1 MAIVVRLQHHHI
13 HLILNLQNENK
24 NKMLNWL
31 SFLSENDDPQ
41 KYKGYM
47 IEKVL
52 ITDTSV
58 INAIT
63 RQLNIKNIRNEMFP
77 TWRLTLQP
85 GEEYDL
91 GTAYYGAY
99 LVRNSDSG
107 AAALIMVG
115 AGVSSNILLSDGNSI
130 STDFTAGGKIILNKK
145 TSNGNVYVKNG
156 RSTEAYINVMQ
167 ITNY

>member
-1 MAIVVRLQHHHI
+1 MTLKSTR
-13 HLILNLQNENK
+13 
-24 NKMLNWL
+24 
-31 SFLSENDDPQ
+31 D
-41 KYKGYM
+41 M

-52 ITDTSV
+52 ITDTNV

-115 AGVSSNILLSDGNSI
+115 AGVSSNILLSNGNSI

>member
-1 MAIVVRLQHHHI
+1 MEVSLHKTSMHI
-13 HLILNLQNENK
+13 LLCQRTVFFSLFSSYPLTLK
-24 NKMLNWL
+24 
-31 SFLSENDDPQ
+31 STRD
-41 KYKGYM
+41 M
-47 IEKVL
+47 IEKID

-145 TSNGNVYVKNG
+145 TSNGNVYVKMG
-156 RSTEAYINVMQ
+156 EVQKHI
-167 ITNY
+167 

>member
-1 MAIVVRLQHHHI
+1 
-13 HLILNLQNENK
+13 
-24 NKMLNWL
+24 
-31 SFLSENDDPQ
+31 
-41 KYKGYM
+41 M

-52 ITDTSV
+52 ITDTNV

-99 LVRNSDSG
+99 LDRKSV
-107 AAALIMVG
+107 V
-115 AGVSSNILLSDGNSI
+115 
-130 STDFTAGGKIILNKK
+130 
-145 TSNGNVYVKNG
+145 
-156 RSTEAYINVMQ
+156 
-167 ITNY
+167 

>member
-1 MAIVVRLQHHHI
+1 MTTLKSTR
-13 HLILNLQNENK
+13 
-24 NKMLNWL
+24 
-31 SFLSENDDPQ
+31 D
-41 KYKGYM
+41 M

-52 ITDTSV
+52 ITDTNV

-115 AGVSSNILLSDGNSI
+115 AGVSSNILVSDGNSI

>member
-1 MAIVVRLQHHHI
+1 MRKPFLAVKVVLFNS
-13 HLILNLQNENK
+13 LTKKGILMTLK
-24 NKMLNWL
+24 
-31 SFLSENDDPQ
+31 STRD
-41 KYKGYM
+41 M

-52 ITDTSV
+52 ITDTNV

-130 STDFTAGGKIILNKK
+130 STDFTAVGKIILNKK

>member
-1 MAIVVRLQHHHI
+1 MLIVVYYLFPSYPLTLKSTR
-13 HLILNLQNENK
+13 
-24 NKMLNWL
+24 
-31 SFLSENDDPQ
+31 D
-41 KYKGYM
+41 M

-52 ITDTSV
+52 ITDTNV

-130 STDFTAGGKIILNKK
+130 STDFTARGKIILNKK

>member
-1 MAIVVRLQHHHI
+1 MTT
-13 HLILNLQNENK
+13 LN
-24 NKMLNWL
+24 
-31 SFLSENDDPQ
+31 STRD
-41 KYKGYM
+41 M

-52 ITDTSV
+52 ITDTNV

>member
-1 MAIVVRLQHHHI
+1 MDELEVHI
-13 HLILNLQNENK
+13 IYLIDSRAHNNLFPVI
-24 NKMLNWL
+24 
-31 SFLSENDDPQ
+31 SFDPQ
-41 KYKGYM
+41 KYKGM
-47 IEKVL
+47 MEKID

-91 GTAYYGAY
+91 KTSYYGMY
-99 LVRNSDSG
+99 MVRWADAG
-107 AAALIMVG
+107 TTALIMIG
-115 AGVSSNILLSDGNSI
+115 AGVSANILLNNGASI
-130 STDFTAGGKIILNKK
+130 STDFTEVGKIILNKK
-145 TSNGNVYVKNG
+145 AVNGTVFVKNNGNKETG
-156 RSTEAYINVMQ
+156 INVMQ

>member
-1 MAIVVRLQHHHI
+1 
-13 HLILNLQNENK
+13 
-24 NKMLNWL
+24 
-31 SFLSENDDPQ
+31 
-41 KYKGYM
+41 M

-52 ITDTSV
+52 ITDTNV

-91 GTAYYGAY
+91 KTSYYGMY
-99 LVRNSDSG
+99 MVRWADAG
-107 AAALIMVG
+107 VTALIMIG
-115 AGVSSNILLSDGNSI
+115 AGVSANILLNNGASI
-130 STDFTAGGKIILNKK
+130 STDFTEVGKIILNKK
-145 TSNGNVYVKNG
+145 AVNGTVFVKNNGNKETG
-156 RSTEAYINVMQ
+156 INVMQ

>member
-1 MAIVVRLQHHHI
+1 MKVVLFNS
-13 HLILNLQNENK
+13 LTKKGILMTLK
-24 NKMLNWL
+24 
-31 SFLSENDDPQ
+31 STRD
-41 KYKGYM
+41 M

-52 ITDTSV
+52 ITDTNV

-91 GTAYYGAY
+91 KTSYYGMY
-99 LVRNSDSG
+99 MVRWGDAG
-107 AAALIMVG
+107 ATALIMIG
-115 AGVSSNILLSDGNSI
+115 AGVSANILLNNGASI
-130 STDFTAGGKIILNKK
+130 STDFTEVGKIILNKK
-145 TSNGNVYVKNG
+145 AVNGTVFVKNNGNKETV
-156 RSTEAYINVMQ
+156 INIMQ

>member
-1 MAIVVRLQHHHI
+1 MLLLF
-13 HLILNLQNENK
+13 LIE
-24 NKMLNWL
+24 
-31 SFLSENDDPQ
+31 SSDPQ
-41 KYKGYM
+41 KYKGM
-47 IEKVL
+47 MEKID

-99 LVRNSDSG
+99 LIRNSDSG

>member
-1 MAIVVRLQHHHI
+1 
-13 HLILNLQNENK
+13 
-24 NKMLNWL
+24 
-31 SFLSENDDPQ
+31 
-41 KYKGYM
+41 M

-52 ITDTSV
+52 ITDTNV

-167 ITNY
+167 RLCKLNCVMLYSHSISSVGERPAPRGGTTRPDECKITTI

>member
-1 MAIVVRLQHHHI
+1 MTLKCTR
-13 HLILNLQNENK
+13 
-24 NKMLNWL
+24 
-31 SFLSENDDPQ
+31 D
-41 KYKGYM
+41 M

-52 ITDTSV
+52 ITDTNV

-99 LVRNSDSG
+99 LIRNSDSG

>member
-1 MAIVVRLQHHHI
+1 MKTLKSTR
-13 HLILNLQNENK
+13 
-24 NKMLNWL
+24 
-31 SFLSENDDPQ
+31 D
-41 KYKGYM
+41 M

-52 ITDTSV
+52 ITDTNV

>member
-1 MAIVVRLQHHHI
+1 MDELEVHI
-13 HLILNLQNENK
+13 IYLIDSRAHNNLFPVI
-24 NKMLNWL
+24 
-31 SFLSENDDPQ
+31 SFDPQ
-41 KYKGYM
+41 KYKGM
-47 IEKVL
+47 MEKID

-91 GTAYYGAY
+91 KTSYYGMY
-99 LVRNSDSG
+99 MVRWADAG
-107 AAALIMVG
+107 TTALIMIG
-115 AGVSSNILLSDGNSI
+115 AGVSANILLSNGASI
-130 STDFTAGGKIILNKK
+130 STDFTEVGKIILNKK
-145 TSNGNVYVKNG
+145 AVNGTVFVKNNGNKETG
-156 RSTEAYINVMQ
+156 INVMQ

>member
-1 MAIVVRLQHHHI
+1 MRKPFLAVKVVLFNS
-13 HLILNLQNENK
+13 LTKKGILMTLK
-24 NKMLNWL
+24 
-31 SFLSENDDPQ
+31 STRD
-41 KYKGYM
+41 M

-52 ITDTSV
+52 ITDTNV

-156 RSTEAYINVMQ
+156 RSTEAYINVIQ

>member
-1 MAIVVRLQHHHI
+1 MKVVLFNS
-13 HLILNLQNENK
+13 LTKKGILMTLK
-24 NKMLNWL
+24 
-31 SFLSENDDPQ
+31 STRD
-41 KYKGYM
+41 M

-52 ITDTSV
+52 ITDTNV

-63 RQLNIKNIRNEMFP
+63 RQLNIKNIRNVMFP

>member
-13 HLILNLQNENK
+13 LLILNLQNENK
-24 NKMLNWL
+24 NKMLNRL

-41 KYKGYM
+41 KYKGM
-47 IEKVL
+47 MEKID

>member
-1 MAIVVRLQHHHI
+1 MKVVLFNS
-13 HLILNLQNENK
+13 LTKKGILMTLK
-24 NKMLNWL
+24 NTR
-31 SFLSENDDPQ
+31 D
-41 KYKGYM
+41 M

-52 ITDTSV
+52 ITDTNV

>member
-1 MAIVVRLQHHHI
+1 MTLKSTR
-13 HLILNLQNENK
+13 
-24 NKMLNWL
+24 
-31 SFLSENDDPQ
+31 D
-41 KYKGYM
+41 M

-52 ITDTSV
+52 ITDTNV

-77 TWRLTLQP
+77 TWILTLQP

>member
-1 MAIVVRLQHHHI
+1 MDELEVHIIYLIDSRAHNNLFSAI
-13 HLILNLQNENK
+13 
-24 NKMLNWL
+24 
-31 SFLSENDDPQ
+31 FLDPQ
-41 KYKGYM
+41 KYKGM
-47 IEKVL
+47 MEKID

>member
-1 MAIVVRLQHHHI
+1 M
-13 HLILNLQNENK
+13 
-24 NKMLNWL
+24 
-31 SFLSENDDPQ
+31 
-41 KYKGYM
+41 
-47 IEKVL
+47 
-52 ITDTSV
+52 

-156 RSTEAYINVMQ
+156 RSTKAYINVMQ

>member
-1 MAIVVRLQHHHI
+1 MRKPFLAVKVVLFNS
-13 HLILNLQNENK
+13 LTKKGILMTLK
-24 NKMLNWL
+24 
-31 SFLSENDDPQ
+31 STRD
-41 KYKGYM
+41 M

-52 ITDTSV
+52 ITDTNV

-99 LVRNSDSG
+99 LVRNNDSG

>member
-1 MAIVVRLQHHHI
+1 MTLKSTR
-13 HLILNLQNENK
+13 
-24 NKMLNWL
+24 
-31 SFLSENDDPQ
+31 D
-41 KYKGYM
+41 M

>member
-24 NKMLNWL
+24 NKMLNRL

-41 KYKGYM
+41 KYKGM
-47 IEKVL
+47 MEKID

>member
-1 MAIVVRLQHHHI
+1 MTLKSTR
-13 HLILNLQNENK
+13 
-24 NKMLNWL
+24 
-31 SFLSENDDPQ
+31 D
-41 KYKGYM
+41 M

-52 ITDTSV
+52 ITDTNV

-130 STDFTAGGKIILNKK
+130 STDFTDGGKIILNKK

>member
-1 MAIVVRLQHHHI
+1 
-13 HLILNLQNENK
+13 
-24 NKMLNWL
+24 MLNRL

-41 KYKGYM
+41 KYKDM

-52 ITDTSV
+52 IIDTSV

-99 LVRNSDSG
+99 LIRNSDSG

>member
-1 MAIVVRLQHHHI
+1 MTLKSTR
-13 HLILNLQNENK
+13 
-24 NKMLNWL
+24 
-31 SFLSENDDPQ
+31 D
-41 KYKGYM
+41 M

-52 ITDTSV
+52 ITDTNV

-130 STDFTAGGKIILNKK
+130 STDFTAVGKIILNKK

>member
-1 MAIVVRLQHHHI
+1 MKVVLFNS
-13 HLILNLQNENK
+13 LTKKGILMTLK
-24 NKMLNWL
+24 
-31 SFLSENDDPQ
+31 STRD
-41 KYKGYM
+41 M

-63 RQLNIKNIRNEMFP
+63 GQLNIKNIRNEMFP

>member
-1 MAIVVRLQHHHI
+1 MTTLKSTR
-13 HLILNLQNENK
+13 
-24 NKMLNWL
+24 
-31 SFLSENDDPQ
+31 D
-41 KYKGYM
+41 M

-52 ITDTSV
+52 ITDTNV

-63 RQLNIKNIRNEMFP
+63 RQLNIKNMRNEMFP

>member
-1 MAIVVRLQHHHI
+1 MTTLKSTR
-13 HLILNLQNENK
+13 
-24 NKMLNWL
+24 
-31 SFLSENDDPQ
+31 D
-41 KYKGYM
+41 M
-47 IEKVL
+47 IEKIN

>member
-1 MAIVVRLQHHHI
+1 MTLKSTRDI
-13 HLILNLQNENK
+13 
-24 NKMLNWL
+24 
-31 SFLSENDDPQ
+31 
-41 KYKGYM
+41 

-52 ITDTSV
+52 ITDTNV

>member
-1 MAIVVRLQHHHI
+1 MHI
-13 HLILNLQNENK
+13 LPCQRTVFFSLFSSYPLTLK
-24 NKMLNWL
+24 
-31 SFLSENDDPQ
+31 STRD
-41 KYKGYM
+41 M

-52 ITDTSV
+52 ITDTNV

>member
-1 MAIVVRLQHHHI
+1 MTLKSTR
-13 HLILNLQNENK
+13 
-24 NKMLNWL
+24 
-31 SFLSENDDPQ
+31 D
-41 KYKGYM
+41 M

-52 ITDTSV
+52 ITDTNV

-85 GEEYDL
+85 GEDYDL

>member
-1 MAIVVRLQHHHI
+1 MTLKSTR
-13 HLILNLQNENK
+13 
-24 NKMLNWL
+24 
-31 SFLSENDDPQ
+31 D
-41 KYKGYM
+41 M

-52 ITDTSV
+52 ITDTNV

-130 STDFTAGGKIILNKK
+130 STDFIAGGKIILNKK

>member
-1 MAIVVRLQHHHI
+1 MKVVLFNS
-13 HLILNLQNENK
+13 LTKKGIL
-24 NKMLNWL
+24 MTLN
-31 SFLSENDDPQ
+31 STRD
-41 KYKGYM
+41 M

-52 ITDTSV
+52 ITDTNV